1 VSALPTAGAAFASP
15 YLAAA
20 VPAITY
26 PARQVAERM
35 GMANIDALTQMIR
48 LGRRPEVIG
57 GGLEAVP
64 QTAMR
69 GLLSTQQE

>member
-1 VSALPTAGAAFASP
+1 
-15 YLAAA
+15 
-20 VPAITY
+20 
-26 PARQVAERM
+26 
-35 GMANIDALTQMIR
+35 LTQMIR
-48 LGRRPEVIG
+48 LGRRPEVVG